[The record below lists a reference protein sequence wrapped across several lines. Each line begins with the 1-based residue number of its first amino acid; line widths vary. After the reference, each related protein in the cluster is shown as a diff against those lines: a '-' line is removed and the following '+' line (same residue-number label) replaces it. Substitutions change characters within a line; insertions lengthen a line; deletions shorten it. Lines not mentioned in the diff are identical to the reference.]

1 MMTGVL
7 SVVISV
13 VISTN
18 AVLSVSV
25 YQHSGQKNRTREVTY
40 GTNQLDQNTGR
51 HG

>member
-25 YQHSGQKNRTREVTY
+25 YQHSGQKNRTLYCHPVTPPPPPP
-40 GTNQLDQNTGR
+40 TQCT
-51 HG
+51 